1 MAIDYRYDKST
12 PLLAY
17 VRRSQISSQLTILQ
31 YGRTSHCC
39 VCRLSSAH
47 YVSGESMVMATSIRN
62 DTEGNDVED
71 VAVSTIDPILVSTK
85 RVVFV
90 GGLPQATT
98 VAMIRA
104 ATIPFGNIQSIDMVR
119 SLIF

>member
-1 MAIDYRYDKST
+1 MN
-12 PLLAY
+12 
-17 VRRSQISSQLTILQ
+17 
-31 YGRTSHCC
+31 
-39 VCRLSSAH
+39 
-47 YVSGESMVMATSIRN
+47 MATTFRN

-90 GGLPQATT
+90 GGLPQGTT

>member
-17 VRRSQISSQLTILQ
+17 VRRSQISSQQQVEVERRVEVTA
-31 YGRTSHCC
+31 
-39 VCRLSSAH
+39 VH
-47 YVSGESMVMATSIRN
+47 YVSDESMNMATTFRN
-62 DTEGNDVED
+62 DTDGNDVED

-90 GGLPQATT
+90 GGLPQGTT

-119 SLIF
+119 SLIY